1 MPSSSLAAPRL
12 ARLVLPGNLAT
23 TETESLQEEGQ
34 HEAERL
40 TGADLSERGL
50 RGLALSEC
58 EWTDVRLSGA
68 DLTAGRFADTMFT
81 SLDAAVFTAARSD
94 WRDVEVARSR
104 LGSADLY
111 DAQWQSVRFTDCKL
125 GYLNLRGARL
135 KDVVF
140 ERCTID
146 ELDLGGANALRVAL
160 LETDVGTL
168 DLTRA
173 TLQHVDLRG
182 AELSTLVGVEHL
194 RGAIVSEYQLQ
205 QLAGMIAQ
213 QLGIIVR

>member
-1 MPSSSLAAPRL
+1 M
-12 ARLVLPGNLAT
+12 VLPPDL
-23 TETESLQEEGQ
+23 TEITAGELEEEG
-34 HEAERL
+34 HHDAERL
-40 TGADLSERGL
+40 TGADLRDRTL

-58 EWTDVRLSGA
+58 AWSDVQLSGA
-68 DLTAGRFADTMFT
+68 DLTAARFADTTF
-81 SLDAAVFTAARSD
+81 SALDAAVLKAPRSS
-94 WRDVEVARSR
+94 WRDMTVDRSR
-104 LGSADLY
+104 FGSADLY

-125 GYLNLRGARL
+125 GYLNLRGSRL

-146 ELDLGGANALRVAL
+146 ELDLGGANAMRVSL

-194 RGAIVSEYQLQ
+194 RGAVVSEYQLQ

-213 QLGIIVR
+213 QLGITVR